1 MIGRKTFLLRLL
13 AVLGALALLA
23 AACGGGD
30 DDGDTEAGGD
40 NGATEET
47 PDEHEGM
54 QMDFTTLEE
63 GVLQVGSCL
72 DYRPF
77 EYFERGA
84 DEPTGFD
91 VELTEAVAEHLG
103 LEVEWIRTNFDGIF
117 EALAGSEFDMVAA
130 ASTITPERAETVDF
144 SDGYYNA
151 RQGLTVASDSGIT
164 STGDLGEGNTVG
176 VQKGTTGKAWA
187 EDNLADAGVEVR
199 TFDSISDAFTEL
211 ESGGL
216 DGIINDEPSSI
227 AEVEERP
234 QLEVVEPI
242 DTNEL
247 YGLAFA
253 KENPELRGAVNEAL
267 AALIA
272 DGTYQEIFEKYFPGL
287 PLPPEFEPES

>member
-1 MIGRKTFLLRLL
+1 MTVRKSFLLRLL

-40 NGATEET
+40 NGGAEES
-47 PDEHEGM
+47 PAEEEPE
-54 QMDFTTLEE
+54 FETLEE

-77 EYFERGA
+77 EFFKRGA

-91 VELTEAVAEHLG
+91 VELTEEIAHHLG
-103 LEVEWIRTNFDGIF
+103 LEVEWVRANFEGIF
-117 EALAGSEFDMVAA
+117 EAQAAGEFDMVAA

-164 STGDLGEGNTVG
+164 STDDLGEGNSVG

-187 EDNLADAGVEVR
+187 TDNLADAGVEIR

-211 ESGGL
+211 ESGGV
-216 DGIINDEPSSI
+216 DGIVNDEPSSI
-227 AEVEERP
+227 AEVEQRP
-234 QLEVVEPI
+234 QLEVVEAI
-242 DTNEL
+242 DTDEL
-247 YGLAFA
+247 YGFAFA
-253 KENPELRGAVNEAL
+253 KENPELRAAVNEAL
-267 AALIA
+267 KTIIA